1 MLEVFMN
8 KLRQG
13 DISALADIYKITR
26 KAVFS
31 VCYTMMRDYSLAE
44 DMMQDTFLRVNK
56 YIHHYNERDK
66 ARAWILKI
74 AKNVCL
80 NELKKRK
87 REVYTG
93 YTSID
98 AFNKDT
104 DDLTAYDE
112 SGIISAVNK
121 HLNENESKIVLMHTI
136 GDISLKE
143 IAQLLEKPSGTV
155 RWQYN
160 NALNKLRKILK
171 KEELS

>member
-1 MLEVFMN
+1 MLENHMR
-8 KLRQG
+8 KLGQG
-13 DISALADIYKITR
+13 DISALADVYRIMR

-44 DMMQDTFLRVNK
+44 DMMQDTFLRINK
-56 YIHHYNERDK
+56 YIRHYNEQEK
-66 ARAWILKI
+66 AKAWILKI

-87 REVYTG
+87 REVFSEYSMDR
-93 YTSID
+93 Y
-98 AFNKDT
+98 NKETT
-104 DDLTAYDE
+104 DIKTYDE

-136 GDISLKE
+136 GDISLKD
-143 IAQLLEKPSGTV
+143 IAELLQKPKGTV

-171 KEELS
+171 KEELL